1 MHIHPTTLQLSRR
14 LNLFLPIPGII
25 ALATFLLTL
34 SPGVYPGY
42 SSALTAAAAGLIS
55 PSGADHPVFAWLL
68 RFLASASAFSF
79 PASLNLFS
87 ALCGALCAVV
97 LYHFVANL
105 ILYFACET
113 KDGSTI
119 AAGGQSR
126 VAPELSQEMAL
137 HNRRMLPLAVIGGLI
152 AALLLTFMVPLWS
165 VSNRAHPASFDLL
178 LALASFDLLFMNG
191 AGLRRSYSRIL
202 ILALSGFLFT
212 VGLFESAVFLLLL
225 PFYIFFSGSAF
236 YFSSRRKTVLSTF
249 LLGCTLGLV
258 CVLFAFFQNRTA
270 PFPTGIRSLLF
281 VFASN
286 FASHHY
292 HEIRTYFPQTG
303 WLLLLFQTALPVLL
317 LLFGTA
323 SVFGEKQRGR
333 LPALILL
340 TLSSIPNLLNLSF
353 STWCLLQS
361 VELLPVFGCA
371 VTAARR

>member
-152 AALLLTFMVPLWS
+152 AALLLTFMVPLW
-165 VSNRAHPASFDLL
+165 
-178 LALASFDLLFMNG
+178 
-191 AGLRRSYSRIL
+191 
-202 ILALSGFLFT
+202 
-212 VGLFESAVFLLLL
+212 
-225 PFYIFFSGSAF
+225 
-236 YFSSRRKTVLSTF
+236 
-249 LLGCTLGLV
+249 
-258 CVLFAFFQNRTA
+258 
-270 PFPTGIRSLLF
+270 
-281 VFASN
+281 
-286 FASHHY
+286 
-292 HEIRTYFPQTG
+292 
-303 WLLLLFQTALPVLL
+303 
-317 LLFGTA
+317 
-323 SVFGEKQRGR
+323 
-333 LPALILL
+333 
-340 TLSSIPNLLNLSF
+340 
-353 STWCLLQS
+353 
-361 VELLPVFGCA
+361 
-371 VTAARR
+371 